1 MLSGGWVSRSGTL
14 AGEESEAA
22 EREREQ
28 QQQQQQQQDRAF
40 AAGKRNKNQKVCAAD
55 PPPCSHGARKRA
67 VSSCA
72 PRGTNSRDDMMALSS
87 LLSLCAAAEAM
98 S

>member
-1 MLSGGWVSRSGTL
+1 VSRSGTL
-14 AGEESEAA
+14 AGEESEAE

-28 QQQQQQQQDRAF
+28 QQHQQQQDRAF
-40 AAGKRNKNQKVCAAD
+40 AAGKRSKNQKVCAAG
-55 PPPCSHGARKRA
+55 PPPCAHGARKRA
-67 VSSCA
+67 VSGCA

>member
-1 MLSGGWVSRSGTL
+1 
-14 AGEESEAA
+14 
-22 EREREQ
+22 
-28 QQQQQQQQDRAF
+28 
-40 AAGKRNKNQKVCAAD
+40 VCAAD

-72 PRGTNSRDDMMALSS
+72 PRGTNRDDMMALSS

>member
-1 MLSGGWVSRSGTL
+1 MSRSGTL
-14 AGEESEAA
+14 AGEESEAE
-22 EREREQ
+22 EREREQQ

-40 AAGKRNKNQKVCAAD
+40 AAGKRNKSQKVCAAD

-72 PRGTNSRDDMMALSS
+72 PRGTNRDDMMALSS